1 MMEGHFS
8 FYLIF
13 TIYIDN
19 LFSDLKSKGLG
30 CHVGNIF
37 TGAFGY
43 ADDIILL
50 SPSVHSLNS
59 MYKVCKDFG
68 AKYDIVFNPQ
78 KSKLMVFGKAIEGL
92 YIDNNYVKC
101 SHTEKHVGHLI
112 GPLLNNKDITSKS
125 NELMMNTNH
134 ILSVFGNASLE
145 VKYQL
150 FKTFCMPLYGS
161 VLWDYS
167 LKGVDSFFVT
177 WRKCIRRL
185 LNIPYNTH
193 SDLLHLICTDLPV
206 DCLLHKRVYKF
217 VVSLSKSENMYNN
230 LSLKLALNGSG
241 SRICNSINHICHK
254 YCFK

>member
-1 MMEGHFS
+1 
-8 FYLIF
+8 
-13 TIYIDN
+13 
-19 LFSDLKSKGLG
+19 
-30 CHVGNIF
+30 
-37 TGAFGY
+37 
-43 ADDIILL
+43 
-50 SPSVHSLNS
+50 

-68 AKYDIVFNPQ
+68 EKYDIVFNPQ

-112 GPLLNNKDITSKS
+112 GPQLNSKDISSKS

-193 SDLLHLICTDLPV
+193 SDLLHLICNDLPV
-206 DCLLHKRVYKF
+206 DCQLHKRVYKF

-254 YCFK
+254 